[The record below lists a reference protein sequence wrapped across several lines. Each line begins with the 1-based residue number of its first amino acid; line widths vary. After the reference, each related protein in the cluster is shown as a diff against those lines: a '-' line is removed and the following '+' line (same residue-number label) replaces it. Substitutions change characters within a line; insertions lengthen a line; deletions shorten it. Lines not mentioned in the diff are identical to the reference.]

1 MSEWTLD
8 WLTPCFTVYK
18 DQLMALGIILGD
30 PDSATKAF
38 TDVKIVTPRVT
49 KALIILIRPLCDL

>member
-1 MSEWTLD
+1 M
-8 WLTPCFTVYK
+8 PCFAVYK

-30 PDSATKAF
+30 TDSATKAF

-49 KALIILIRPLCDL
+49 KALITLIRPLCDL